1 MTDIY
6 IIIIYYILSKII
18 PMIKKKTIFI
28 KRGYLFIGLFLY
40 SGLYAMWGP
49 YVNVWIYIYIC
60 APA

>member
-1 MTDIY
+1 M
-6 IIIIYYILSKII
+6 SKII
-18 PMIKKKTIFI
+18 PMILKKTIFI
-28 KRGYLFIGLFLY
+28 KRGYLFIGLFLF